1 MDPEIVLLLSAFPA
15 LLSLGCAVGLGLFY
29 FKHQNQKVVNGSGES
44 KKINLSDVFH
54 FPLQFWIVAAFAMI
68 YYTTIQSGIYGP
80 HRPRVAGRVLLN
92 FQFLNPATKPFVAV
106 AKPYFKTIYGLSDT
120 ESSLIDSFIYIIR

>member
-1 MDPEIVLLLSAFPA
+1 MDPGIVLLLSAFPA

-29 FKHQNQKVVNGSGES
+29 FDHQNQKVDSGES

-68 YYTTIQSGIYGP
+68 YYTTIQSGIYEP
-80 HRPRVAGRVLLN
+80 HRPRVAGRLPLN
-92 FQFLNPATKPFVAV
+92 FSVL
-106 AKPYFKTIYGLSDT
+106 
-120 ESSLIDSFIYIIR
+120 ESC